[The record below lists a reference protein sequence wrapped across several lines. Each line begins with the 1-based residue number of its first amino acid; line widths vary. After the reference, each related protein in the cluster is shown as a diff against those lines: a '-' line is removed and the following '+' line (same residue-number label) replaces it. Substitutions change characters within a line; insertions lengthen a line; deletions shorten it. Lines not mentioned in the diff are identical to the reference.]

1 MVGITYKNKHS
12 YKDFGLTIK
21 SKDISP
27 PKKVK
32 NKSTVPYMNGA
43 YDFSGIYGEQ
53 TYEERTL
60 EYIFNL
66 NCRSK
71 IELNS
76 KKIKVLDWLLNSFK
90 DNLSDDTIPGYFFS
104 AECEEVDFKEDG
116 INAEISV
123 TFMAYPFKFNL
134 YQEGNIPWDDFN
146 FELDYIQET
155 KFNVSGS
162 KAINVINSGSKRISP
177 TVICSSEFYV
187 IKGDTTYKFNV
198 GSTKDWRFTLDK
210 GNNNLILKGTG
221 NIEFVFRK
229 EVL

>member
-21 SKDISP
+21 SKDIIP

-32 NKSTVPYMNGA
+32 NKSTIPYMNGV
-43 YDFSGIYGEQ
+43 YDFSELYGEQ

-76 KKIKVLDWLLNSFK
+76 KKISILDWLLNSFK
-90 DNLSDDTIPGYFFS
+90 INLNDDTIPGYFFL
-104 AECEEVDFKEDG
+104 AECEEVNFKEDG

-123 TFMAYPFKFNL
+123 TFIAYPFKISNL
-134 YQEGNIPWDDFN
+134 QDGHDIWDEFN
-146 FELDYIQET
+146 FELDIVQNT
-155 KFNVSGS
+155 KFEINGVENINLYNNG
-162 KAINVINSGSKRISP
+162 AIGINP
-177 TVICSSEFYV
+177 TIICSSSMEI
-187 IKGDTTYKFNV
+187 IKRNITYKINPGQSKSWSF
-198 GSTKDWRFTLDK
+198 KLDK
-210 GNNNLILKGTG
+210 GLNELIIKGNG
-221 NIEFVFRK
+221 IIEFKWNK